1 MNEPT
6 RHREHRE
13 HEEHREYLGRSD
25 RIDRRPRRGNG
36 SARRGGTGRA
46 LLLGAGLVGGALLMN
61 RFRGRGQGR
70 SHQEGWTGNEGG
82 SMRGRRHRQEGSY
95 EAKRKTLIAWLN
107 DAYAMERALAQTL
120 KGHANDAKS
129 DPVISQRL
137 RSHAEES
144 KHHADLVERAIERL
158 GGSVSNLKSGMS
170 SVMGTVQGMAM
181 MPAKDSTIKHLLEG
195 AAAEKLEIASYRS
208 IITAAEEIG
217 DHETARTAREIL
229 ESEERM
235 AQWIDEQLPHA
246 IREQLAHA
254 T

>member
-1 MNEPT
+1 
-6 RHREHRE
+6 
-13 HEEHREYLGRSD
+13 
-25 RIDRRPRRGNG
+25 
-36 SARRGGTGRA
+36 
-46 LLLGAGLVGGALLMN
+46 MN
-61 RFRGRGQGR
+61 RFRGRGQSR

-107 DAYAMERALAQTL
+107 DAYAMERALVQTL

-181 MPAKDSTIKHLLEG
+181 MPAKDSMIKHLLEG